1 MLWGGICSG
10 ELLWGVA
17 LGRELLWG
25 GNVALGR
32 ECCFAVL
39 GRCSGVGKL
48 NCPRV
53 NWGYEVILFCLL
65 F

>member
-1 MLWGGICSG
+1 MKIALESCSG
-10 ELLWGVA
+10 KANLLWGSCS
-17 LGRELLWG
+17 G
-25 GNVALGR
+25 
-32 ECCFAVL
+32 VL
-39 GRCSGVGKL
+39 GRFSGVGKL